1 MTFLARLIERNLGD
15 VPSAFPILE
24 PRLPSRFEPAVP
36 AAAPWAGEWDVE
48 APRDSGSRISIALPA
63 APAPPRPLERDE
75 RPDGGMPRS
84 GVTPMALGTVAVPL
98 HDATSLAPVGAPRAL
113 SPVGDGQPVRP
124 ARPSTAPAVPDVP
137 AADTSAERPAARPP
151 TAAPPSLRPPAPAS
165 RAIRAEREPAEI
177 RGGPTIH
184 VTIGRVDVRAV
195 VAPVAAPPRPTAPSE
210 TSSLEDYLRGRAG
223 GRR

>member
-75 RPDGGMPRS
+75 RPDRVFSAQETRVDFCRRRTMP
-84 GVTPMALGTVAVPL
+84 
-98 HDATSLAPVGAPRAL
+98 
-113 SPVGDGQPVRP
+113 
-124 ARPSTAPAVPDVP
+124 
-137 AADTSAERPAARPP
+137 
-151 TAAPPSLRPPAPAS
+151 LRPYKTFHHPIVL
-165 RAIRAEREPAEI
+165 AINFGVCEI
-177 RGGPTIH
+177 
-184 VTIGRVDVRAV
+184 
-195 VAPVAAPPRPTAPSE
+195 
-210 TSSLEDYLRGRAG
+210 
-223 GRR
+223 